1 MNTQPPNPLLK
12 ISQHRHEAFPF
23 HEIKVEH
30 FIPAIETG
38 ISIAKQNIEKIK
50 SNPESPNFINT
61 IEALEIASDDLDR
74 ATNTY
79 YVLFAAEAPK
89 ELQALA
95 PQVGQLHSQF
105 ASDISLDPVLFKRI
119 KTVFDSRK
127 SEQLNTE
134 QDRILE
140 KLYKSFVRNG
150 ALLDDDKK
158 SQLRKIDQELAVL
171 GPKFAENTLAATNA
185 YELLLENS
193 EDVKGVPE
201 TALEA
206 AAEEAEKRGKK
217 GWVFTLQHPSYL
229 PLVTYADK
237 SEIRHKIWSAANGK
251 NYGDAYDNQDLV
263 KKIATLR
270 HQRAQLL
277 GFATHADYTLEERMA
292 LSVDRVRSFLDRLLQ
307 VGRPAALREL
317 EELEALKKAEGHS
330 DSLNPWDLS
339 YYIEK
344 LRKKKYELD
353 QEELRK
359 YFELQSVY
367 NGAFKLA
374 NKLYDLTFEPVDNVP
389 VYHPDVIVYE
399 VRDSKTR
406 EYIGL
411 FYMDFFPR
419 DTKKSGA
426 WMTEIQGQGLWGQE
440 IKRPHI
446 GIVMNFTKPTK
457 TKPSLLTFDEVS
469 TFFHEFGHALHG
481 LISKCR
487 YRSIAGTNVYW
498 DFVELPSQFME
509 NWILER
515 EVLDLFAAHYETKE
529 PLPDDLYRK
538 LKDSSK
544 FMAGY
549 YCLRQVRFGL
559 LDMAW
564 HAANPSNVTD
574 VQDFENKATAATRL
588 LKNENNHISVGFN
601 HVFAGGYSAGY
612 YSYKWAEVLDADAF
626 EYFKENGLFN
636 GDVAKKFKESILMRG
651 GSEHPMDLYKRFR
664 GREPDPD
671 ALLRRDGLI

>member
-1 MNTQPPNPLLK
+1 MNTQPTNPLIK
-12 ISQHRHEAFPF
+12 PSQHHHEAFPF

-38 ISIAKQNIEKIK
+38 IVLAKQNIEKIK
-50 SNPESPNFINT
+50 NNPEAPNFVNT
-61 IEALEIASDDLDR
+61 IEALETASDELDR

-79 YVLFAAEAPK
+79 YVLFAAEASK

-105 ASDISLDPVLFKRI
+105 SSDISLDPILFKRI
-119 KTVFDSRK
+119 KAVFDNRK
-127 SEQLNTE
+127 NEQLNTE
-134 QDRILE
+134 QERILE

-150 ALLDDDKK
+150 ALLDDDRK

-171 GPKFAENTLAATNA
+171 GPKFAENTLSATNA
-185 YELLLENS
+185 YELHIENV

-217 GWVFTLQHPSYL
+217 GWVFTLQYPSYS
-229 PLVTYADK
+229 PLVTYADNP
-237 SEIRHKIWSAANGK
+237 EIRHKIWSGANAR

-270 HQRAQLL
+270 HQRALLL
-277 GFATHADYTLEERMA
+277 GFNSHADYTLEERMA

-307 VGRPAALREL
+307 VSRPAALREL
-317 EELEALKKAEGHS
+317 EELEGLKKSEGHK

-344 LRKKKYELD
+344 LRKQKYELD

-374 NKLYDLTFEPVDNVP
+374 QKLYDLTFEPVDNVP
-389 VYHPDVIVYE
+389 VYHPDVVVYE
-399 VRDSKTR
+399 VRDSKTHD
-406 EYIGL
+406 YVGL

-419 DTKKSGA
+419 ETKKSGA

-440 IKRPHI
+440 VKRPHI

-487 YRSIAGTNVYW
+487 YRSVAGTNVYW

-529 PLPDDLYRK
+529 PLPEDLYRK

-564 HAANPSNVTD
+564 HAADPSGVLD
-574 VQDFENKATAATRL
+574 VQSFENKATEPTRL
-588 LKNENNHISVGFN
+588 LKHENNHISVGFN

-636 GDVAKKFKESILMRG
+636 GDVAKKFKENILMRG